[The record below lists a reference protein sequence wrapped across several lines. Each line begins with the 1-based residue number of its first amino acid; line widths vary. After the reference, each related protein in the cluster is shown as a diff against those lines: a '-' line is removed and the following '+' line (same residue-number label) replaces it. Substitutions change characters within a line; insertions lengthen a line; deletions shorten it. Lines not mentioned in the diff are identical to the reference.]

1 MVAMHL
7 SLMEVLADSLGPGI
21 KENLEKNIGVSMDQ
35 IKEIISE
42 LQEIN

>member
-21 KENLEKNIGVSMDQ
+21 KENLEKYWRFYGSNQ
-35 IKEIISE
+35 R
-42 LQEIN
+42 NNF